1 MSLRTGIARQ
11 VDLVELFWDSTT
23 ETSMLSM
30 IQSLQRSLQRDKF
43 LKFQRRVPWGDLITE
58 RTENAKE
65 YGFGEGTSCYDSA
78 VILGDVR
85 VGTNTWIG
93 PNVVLDGLGG
103 GLVIGDYCAISAGVQ
118 IYTHHTVRWCVTL
131 GRAPKMHSRA
141 TVVGNGVYLGPNSV
155 VGLGVTIGDCAV
167 IGALAFVN
175 KDIPAR
181 SKAWGCPAVVVGDAD
196 TSG

>member
-1 MSLRTGIARQ
+1 
-11 VDLVELFWDSTT
+11 
-23 ETSMLSM
+23 M

-131 GRAPKMHSRA
+131 GRAPKMETRP
-141 TVVGNGVYLGPNSV
+141 TVIGNGVYLGPNSV
-155 VGLGVTIGDCAV
+155 IGLGVTIGDCAV
-167 IGALAFVN
+167 IGAMAYVD

-181 SKAWGCPAVVVGDAD
+181 SKAWGCPAAVVG
-196 TSG
+196 TVEL